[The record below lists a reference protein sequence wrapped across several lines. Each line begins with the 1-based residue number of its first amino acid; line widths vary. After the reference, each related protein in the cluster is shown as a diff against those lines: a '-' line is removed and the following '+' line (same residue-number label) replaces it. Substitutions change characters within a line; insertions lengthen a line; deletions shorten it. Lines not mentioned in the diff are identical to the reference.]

1 MNLQHI
7 KVWSHNDIFFIWTGS
22 ISFDISVKENGEI
35 QIYWQDLIIWGWL
48 FPAYSPKE
56 EFAS

>member
-1 MNLQHI
+1 MTFSSYGQA
-7 KVWSHNDIFFIWTGS
+7 VF
-22 ISFDISVKENGEI
+22 FDISVKENGEI

-48 FPAYSPKE
+48 FPAYSPKG

>member
-1 MNLQHI
+1 MTFSSYGQA
-7 KVWSHNDIFFIWTGS
+7 VFF
-22 ISFDISVKENGEI
+22 FDISVKENGEI